1 MRLSDCVR
9 FFSSATSD
17 DKDRLAGNI
26 SVASNA
32 SRILCQILCKVN
44 LYSGLGKPVEFIA
57 ELAAPIL
64 LGLLHGSLFT
74 LMGIGL
80 TMTFSVTRMINFAH
94 AELVTLGA
102 YATVVTVN
110 MYGWGIGPAIAA
122 AMVLSLVMAVV
133 IDEAIYKPLTAKRAP
148 DLYMMVASIGVSMVL
163 RHLIYIFA
171 DLNGLLNVKAR
182 VLLQPVMFIGYGTV
196 TNVHTYA
203 VPGAL
208 LIAAGLHVFLT
219 RTLTGK
225 LMRAVSDNVMLAQ
238 ASAVPVMNI
247 RRLAWAAAGAMA
259 GLAGAVWAVY
269 SPVTPNVGW
278 GLLPRMFA
286 SSIIGGL
293 TSFSGTFLGAYI
305 VGFAENLGIFLA
317 NYFFGT
323 PLEYRGIITFV
334 IVAVM
339 LLWRPA
345 GVLARRGGNGR

>member
-1 MRLSDCVR
+1 M
-9 FFSSATSD
+9 
-17 DKDRLAGNI
+17 
-26 SVASNA
+26 
-32 SRILCQILCKVN
+32 
-44 LYSGLGKPVEFIA
+44 EFIA
-57 ELAAPIL
+57 ELAAPTL
-64 LGLLHGSLFT
+64 MGLLHGSLFT

-102 YATVVTVN
+102 YATVVAVN
-110 MYGWGIGPAIAA
+110 MYGWGIGPALVAS
-122 AMVLSLVMAVV
+122 VLVGLVGAVA
-133 IDEAIYKPLTAKRAP
+133 IDEAVYKPLTIRRAP
-148 DLYMMVASIGVSMVL
+148 DLYLMVASIGVSMVL

-171 DLNGLLNVKAR
+171 DVNNLLNVKAR
-182 VLLQPVMFIGYGTV
+182 VLTQPVMFIGYGTV
-196 TNVHTYA
+196 TDVHVYA

-208 LIAAGLHVFLT
+208 LVAAGLHLFLT

-225 LMRAVSDNVMLAQ
+225 LMRAVADNVMLAQ
-238 ASAVPVMNI
+238 ASAAPVMRI

-269 SPVTPNVGW
+269 SPVTPSVGW

-293 TSFSGTFLGAYI
+293 VSFSGTFVGAYI
-305 VGFAENLGIFLA
+305 VGFAENLGIFLT

-323 PLEYRGIITFV
+323 PLEYRGIITFA
-334 IVAVM
+334 IVVVM

-345 GVLARRGGNGR
+345 GVLAKRGGIGL